1 MKTEQV
7 KRGRGRPK
15 NAVSFSQITLEE
27 LNRKFKLDDVI
38 PVGRLFLEKGKLTPQ
53 QIKTKVGEEI
63 QKRMADASVP
73 SIESSVEMTL
83 QA

>member
-1 MKTEQV
+1 MNEQIKR
-7 KRGRGRPK
+7 KRGRPAGS
-15 NAVSFSQITLEE
+15 VSLTNITLAE
-27 LNRKFKLDDVI
+27 LMEKYKPDQVL
-38 PVGRLFLEKGKLTPQ
+38 PVGRLFLEKGKLTSQ

-73 SIESSVEMTL
+73 SVDSSVEMTL